1 VSGWQTTAA
10 FVAAIVLAGAC
21 SSGSDPAPEQATSVD
36 HVHGLGVDPDDP
48 EALFLA
54 THLGTYRYADG
65 EITQQGELFQD
76 TMGFTVTPDG
86 RMLGSGHPDL
96 RDESIV
102 ERGDP
107 PLLGLIESV
116 DDGATWQPLSRQAR
130 SDFHGLQAAGDQLF
144 GYDSTA
150 GRFMVTTDL
159 RRWETRS
166 RLTLTSFAVSPD
178 DPRHVVA
185 TDADLRVIASTDGG
199 RTWNSVPRAPILT
212 YLSWSEDRLGAL
224 GPEGTY
230 WTSTDGVRFRQLGHI
245 EGTPGALLLTD
256 GRVYAATDVT
266 VVQSDDGGRTFEE
279 LIALG

>member
-1 VSGWQTTAA
+1 MVVFVS
-10 FVAAIVLAGAC
+10 IVLTVASC
-21 SSGSDPAPEQATSVD
+21 SDGSDPAPEQATSVD

-48 EALFLA
+48 DALFLA

-65 EITQQGELFQD
+65 EITQQGELLQD
-76 TMGFTVTPDG
+76 TMGFTITPEG

-102 ERGDP
+102 ERGQP

-130 SDFHGLQAAGDQLF
+130 SDFHGLQAVGDDVY

-150 GRFMVTTDL
+150 GRLMVTTDL

-166 RLTLTSFAVSPD
+166 RLTLTSFAVSPEE
-178 DPRHVVA
+178 PGHVVA

-199 RTWNSVPRAPILT
+199 RSWDPVPGAPILT
-212 YLSWSEDRLGAL
+212 YLSWSENGLGAL

-230 WTSTDGVRFRQLGHI
+230 WTSSDGARFRQLGHV
-245 EGTPGALLLTD
+245 EGTPSALLVTAD
-256 GRVYAATDVT
+256 RVYAVTDAA